1 MNGTASNTRAKML
14 VDGHAPASRSLLGY
28 TALVTV
34 AAILLIPIVWLLIT
48 SLKQNTE
55 YLSYP
60 IKFLPAV
67 PRWENYAQV
76 FAPVYRFMP
85 HAWMDACHRWLG
97 LGDLPE
103 TPVIVY
109 LSRSLSAM
117 YAYHGGLL
125 WLAAADLRR
134 YAAIVTYLGWAFLAF
149 GAATL
154 WIDCHAGLPWLW
166 IAAEG
171 PFAILVGLAILV
183 LQRRAGQPRETSFL
197 RPARCRERR
206 LDDHAG

>member
-1 MNGTASNTRAKML
+1 MK
-14 VDGHAPASRSLLGY
+14 RSDRI
-28 TALVTV
+28 V
-34 AAILLIPIVWLLIT
+34 AAILRIVGASAML
-48 SLKQNTE
+48 
-55 YLSYP
+55 
-60 IKFLPAV
+60 AV
-67 PRWENYAQV
+67 V
-76 FAPVYRFMP
+76 PVFMP

-97 LGDLPE
+97 LGALPE

-125 WLAAADLRR
+125 WLVAADLRR

-154 WIDCHAGLPWLW
+154 WIDIHAGLPWFW

-171 PFAILVGLAILV
+171 PFALLVGLAILV
-183 LQRRAGQPRETSFL
+183 LRRRARQSDADPVKASRV
-197 RPARCRERR
+197 P
-206 LDDHAG
+206 